1 MSLRSAHCK
10 IDAVDHTHPF
20 VERSIAN
27 PRLPEFKLAGVTTY
41 EDQVHPG
48 LGVLMTIPGG

>member
-20 VERSIAN
+20 VERSIA
-27 PRLPEFKLAGVTTY
+27 RLPEFKLAGVTTY
-41 EDQVHPG
+41 EGQVHPG
-48 LGVLMTIPGG
+48 LGVLTTIPGG